1 MRLVPCSQILED
13 LHESWAAPTFW
24 LRFNS
29 WTAATTVY
37 TASKRRAEESCRG
50 GGRGLMYYTVTHT
63 HTDAHGWG
71 CNTVV
76 SGQWGVNPSLEWK
89 WDYSIRSLER
99 LWSADSAETV
109 SLSLLLCVFFL
120 GRLCISLYSPQWN
133 WRTLTVSITAWAS
146 QHGPETSGRGI
157 FFSRLILSYSLL
169 FAITTWC
176 HVHLI

>member
-13 LHESWAAPTFW
+13 LHESWVAPTFW

-50 GGRGLMYYTVTHT
+50 GGSGLSVIYSHT
-63 HTDAHGWG
+63 HTQIHTHTRALKAHGWG

-89 WDYSIRSLER
+89 GDYSIRSLER
-99 LWSADSAETV
+99 LWSADSAETI
-109 SLSLLLCVFFL
+109 SLLLCVFFPGETLHFLVFSPMKLAHPNCSNYCL
-120 GRLCISLYSPQWN
+120 GLS
-133 WRTLTVSITAWAS
+133 AWARN
-146 QHGPETSGRGI
+146 QWERQ
-157 FFSRLILSYSLL
+157 L
-169 FAITTWC
+169 F
-176 HVHLI
+176 L